1 MKKRELIIVLAL
13 LLCLCFVI
21 SACGKKE
28 SGIKSDV
35 SVDTIVEA
43 VESKF
48 NSEGLQAMDDAYIAG
63 SLGIADTTALDGYV
77 VKINV
82 YGTNIN
88 EYGIFKAKDENSA
101 KALDETVKAYL
112 KMRNE
117 TWMKEYMPE
126 EYPKLESAES
136 EQKGVY
142 VIYTILSESD
152 REAFVKEFR
161 SQINA
166 K

>member
-35 SVDTIVEA
+35 SVDTLEKA

-48 NSEGLQAMDDAYIAG
+48 NSEGLQAMDDGYIAG
-63 SLGIADTTALDGYV
+63 KLGITDTSALDGYV
-77 VKINV
+77 VKINQ
-82 YGTNIN
+82 YGTSID
-88 EYGIFKAKDENSA
+88 EYGIFKTKDEASA

-112 KMRNE
+112 QLCKD
-117 TWMKEYMPE
+117 TWMNYLPE
-126 EYPKLESAES
+126 EYPKLESAVS